1 MLELRGIGKRFG
13 ATIALDDV
21 SLGVQAGEVLALVGE
36 NGSGKS
42 TLMRVVAGAIR
53 ADSGAMS
60 LNGAVFAP
68 SDPAHA
74 RRQGV
79 AMIYQELSL
88 CPDLTVHENIVLGVE
103 ARDDRARVKE
113 ALERL
118 GYGHL
123 PLDQRAGDL
132 SIAARQIVEIA
143 RAVASEARVII
154 LDEPTSSLTSS
165 DAASLFAVI
174 ESLRADGRAIIYISH
189 FLEEIARLADRI
201 VILRDGVL
209 VTEGPK
215 SQFSK
220 EDLVRLMV
228 GRSISELYPRSTR
241 TPGEVVLSTNG
252 LSGTS
257 KPTNVTIEVRK
268 GEVFGIAG
276 LNGAG
281 RTELLRMLFG
291 LDAIRAGSMEPRSAP
306 PAVRWAQHIGL
317 LSEDRKEEGLAL
329 GLSLAD
335 NLTLP
340 ALKRGFISP
349 KTLED
354 TTRDWIQRLEVKC
367 REPGQ
372 AIGEL
377 SGGNQQKI
385 ALARLLNKDCEL
397 MLLDEPTRGIDVGSK
412 QLIYQ
417 KIDEAALAGKAVVLV
432 SSYLPEL
439 LGVCDRI
446 AVMRNGHLSDARPV
460 GAWTAE
466 SLLAEAL
473 EA

>member
-1 MLELRGIGKRFG
+1 
-13 ATIALDDV
+13 
-21 SLGVQAGEVLALVGE
+21 
-36 NGSGKS
+36 
-42 TLMRVVAGAIR
+42 MRVVAGAIR

-60 LNGAVFAP
+60 LNGSSYAP

-103 ARDDRARVKE
+103 ARDDRARAKK

-123 PLDQRAGDL
+123 PLDQRVGDL
-132 SIAARQIVEIA
+132 PIAARQIVEIA

-165 DAASLFAVI
+165 DAASFFTVI

-209 VTEGPK
+209 VTEGLKP
-215 SQFSK
+215 QFSK

-228 GRSISELYPRSTR
+228 GRSISELDPRSTR

-291 LDAIRAGSMEPRSAP
+291 LDAIRAGSMAP
-306 PAVRWAQHIGL
+306 PPAAPAIRWAQHIGL

-385 ALARLLNKDCEL
+385 ALARLLNKNCEL